1 MHFIK
6 ARIRELRPK
15 GKTQTGL
22 GQVLGLDPA
31 RITEI
36 MKGERQVKASEL
48 VPMSDYL
55 EMPLADVIAA
65 LETAQADEDPIEAE
79 NEDGPEPRFGAYV
92 RGLREAKGM
101 SVPDLARAARVSPAV
116 ISRIETADWKPK
128 DEILL
133 NIAKVLGADGTEL
146 IDRATQVPPELSE
159 IIKSHGA
166 RGVGLTELFRTV
178 KDFSPEQMKDLIE
191 RAKRAK
197 PKP

>member
-55 EMPLADVIAA
+55 EMPLTDVIAA
-65 LETAQADEDPIEAE
+65 LEAAQADEDPVEAE
-79 NEDGPEPRFGAYV
+79 GEDGPELRFGAHV

-101 SVPDLARAARVSPAV
+101 SVPDLARATRVSPAV
-116 ISRIETADWKPK
+116 ISRIEAADWKPK

-133 NIAKVLGADGTEL
+133 NIAKVLGVDGPGL
-146 IDRATQVPPELSE
+146 IARAAQVPPELGNL
-159 IIKSHGA
+159 IRSHEAQG
-166 RGVGLTELFRTV
+166 GLAELLRTTR
-178 KDFSPEQMKDLIE
+178 DFSPEQMKELIE

-197 PKP
+197 TKP